1 MRRTIY
7 GGTASSAPAL
17 MSEKTPTVLVHAT
30 SVVLGVAVR
39 PFGGP
44 EEFAVLLFGDS
55 GSGKSDVALRL
66 IAAGG
71 LLISDDQ
78 TVLSSDKK
86 FLFAHSVANIAGQI
100 EIRGIGIVKLDRVD
114 KAPVALAVKLD
125 PEAAPERLPEPRVY
139 APPAPLAASYLPP
152 LVTLRPFEPS
162 VPAKIAAAA
171 AAAVSGT
178 FVAGVTPPKTS

>member
-1 MRRTIY
+1 
-7 GGTASSAPAL
+7 
-17 MSEKTPTVLVHAT
+17 MSEEAPSILVHAT
-30 SVVLGVAVR
+30 SVVLGAAVR

-44 EEFAVLLFGDS
+44 EDFAVLLLGDS

-78 TVLSSDKK
+78 TSLSSDKK

-100 EIRGIGIVKLDRVD
+100 EIRGIGIMKLNRAD

-125 PEAAPERLPEPRVY
+125 PKAAPERLPQPSLY

-171 AAAVSGT
+171 AAAVCGT
-178 FVAGVTPPKTS
+178 FAAGVAPPKTS

>member
-1 MRRTIY
+1 
-7 GGTASSAPAL
+7 
-17 MSEKTPTVLVHAT
+17 MSEETQSVLVHAT
-30 SVVLGVAVR
+30 SVVLGAAAR

-66 IAAGG
+66 IADGG

-78 TVLSSDKK
+78 TNLSANEK
-86 FLFAHSVANIAGQI
+86 FLFAEGAANIAGQI
-100 EIRGIGIVKLDRVD
+100 EIRGIGIMKLDQAA
-114 KAPVALAVKLD
+114 KAPVALVVKLD
-125 PEAAPERLPEPRVY
+125 PDAAPERLPEPTLYV
-139 APPAPLAASYLPP
+139 PPAPLAASYLPP

-162 VPAKIAAAA
+162 VTAKIAAAA

-178 FVAGVTPPKTS
+178 FVAGVAPLKTS